1 MTRWIAA
8 PLVALTALVFS
19 GFLSE
24 LETMTEESA
33 ALARSSASAPRTTQA
48 AAEEVEDLPQL
59 ADLTTQQAKAFAALA
74 DALEISAQR
83 VEDFNA
89 LLAAQQ
95 GDLAELARSM
105 ASFDEPLDCVDRTL
119 NDLLASSRATP
130 GEVRAI
136 TTTLS
141 GITDAQNKAIRHL
154 KSLNRKLA
162 ALGALATA
170 SGVDP
175 PRGPEGGPARIPD
188 FDPRPLEC

>member
-8 PLVALTALVFS
+8 PLVALVALVLS

-33 ALARSSASAPRTTQA
+33 ALARSSASAPRTTQE

-59 ADLTTQQAKAFAALA
+59 AELTTQQANAFGVLA
-74 DALEISAQR
+74 DALEVSAQR
-83 VEDFNA
+83 VEDFNG
-89 LLAAQQ
+89 LLADQQ
-95 GDLAELARSM
+95 AGLADLARSM
-105 ASFDEPLDCVDRTL
+105 GAFDEPLDCIDRTL
-119 NDLLASSRATP
+119 SDLLASSRATP

-136 TTTLS
+136 TATLS

-162 ALGALATA
+162 ALGVLATA
-170 SGVDP
+170 TDVEP
-175 PRGPEGGPARIPD
+175 PRGPKDARLRIPD
-188 FDPRPLEC
+188 FEPRPLEC